1 MQHLSP
7 AQELHRISATEHWDE
22 KDEQY
27 LVKLASNYVYHV
39 ETMQMINDRILSGCK
54 MYLPAEICS
63 LLIFSMN
70 YKQQSVEN
78 IKKSMQSFE
87 IFIHEKHDSNLRSK
101 ILDVILLFHDLF
113 SNNLKKVIKSCIK
126 QMATNYRP
134 QVEKSVVACMNTYG
148 EDLPTF
154 YFVIWSARVWESPP
168 RVYYTMLIDGLRSED
183 ANRNYQVLKYL
194 TRCDFFRSKVRIAF
208 SIILDFINPKSKEST
223 NLSSLLRAV
232 SNLTMEPFNNV
243 IYRQHS
249 VEIVDIRTLL
259 ENFKSEALQQ
269 AIANHYLTQ
278 IDSID
283 ESNIMIL
290 YTIMPYIKTPTS
302 QADIERLANLVMTKV
317 ATHEEMKIVPVSCW
331 LVSKSVDTHSNIISK
346 LVFKKRSGMQ
356 GAHYYFEVLY
366 YLLEE
371 PKSRYLIVENLD
383 DIFNTF
389 FNDLDSL
396 GSMLPQRTHD
406 FVILLIM
413 LLPHCV
419 RDHVQEVFP
428 KIFDKATRNMLYYFA
443 KTTVIA
449 YYPDLL
455 EEKQQLN
462 CVESIPTTYYFFDC
476 LSNFYGIRALCKIAV
491 ESKSKQLLYRVR
503 KALIYVTSLY
513 FDCTVPMEEIR
524 IWGDALCHL
533 HENGYEIVDD
543 NFKQW
548 MSIGRFNIHRNLIHG
563 KNFVDVTIK

>member
-7 AQELHRISATEHWDE
+7 AQELHRISAIERWDE
-22 KDEQY
+22 KEEQY

-54 MYLPAEICS
+54 IYLPAEICS
-63 LLIFSMN
+63 LLIFSMK

-78 IKKSMQSFE
+78 IKNSIQSFE
-87 IFIHEKHDSNLRSK
+87 IFIREKHDSMLRSK

-126 QMATNYRP
+126 QMATNYRA

-154 YFVIWSARVWESPP
+154 YFVMWSACVWESPP

-183 ANRNYQVLKYL
+183 ATRNYRVLKYL
-194 TRCDFFRSKVRIAF
+194 TSCDFFRSNVRIAF
-208 SIILDFINPKSKEST
+208 PIILDFINPKSKTST

-232 SNLTMEPFNNV
+232 SNLTMEPFINV
-243 IYRQHS
+243 IYRQHT

-259 ENFKSEALQQ
+259 ENFKSEKLQQ

-290 YTIMPYIKTPTS
+290 YTIIPYIKTPTS
-302 QADIERLANLVMTKV
+302 QLDIERLANLVMTKV
-317 ATHEEMKIVPVSCW
+317 SIHEEMKIVPVCCW
-331 LVSKSVDTHSNIISK
+331 LVSKSVDIHSSIISK
-346 LVFKKRSGMQ
+346 LVYKKRSGMQ
-356 GAHYYFEVLY
+356 GAHYYFEGLY

-371 PKSRYLIVENLD
+371 PKSRHLIVENLD
-383 DIFNTF
+383 DIFSTF

-419 RDHVQEVFP
+419 RDHVRDALP
-428 KIFDKATRNMLYYFA
+428 KIFDKATRNMLYYFV
-443 KTTVIA
+443 KITVIA

-455 EEKQQLN
+455 EEKQQLK
-462 CVESIPTTYYFFDC
+462 CIDAIATTYYFFDC
-476 LSNFYGIRALCKIAV
+476 LSNFYGIQALCKIAV

-503 KALIYVTSLY
+503 RALIYVTSLY
-513 FDCTVPMEEIR
+513 FDRAVPMEEIR
-524 IWGDALCHL
+524 IWGDALSQL

-548 MSIGRFNIHRNLIHG
+548 MSIGRFNIHNNLIQC